1 MTFLGD
7 LQELV
12 ELQSPS
18 EDLAACARVVDLAVA
33 IAARNL
39 QEPARVTEAGGR
51 PVFWWGSDKPE
62 VVLLCHLDTVWPIDS
77 YLPLW
82 RVEGDQIFGPG
93 IFDMKA
99 GFLQAMYAIKEIPN
113 ASQKIAL
120 VGTTDEEIG
129 SHASRQLIED
139 LARSAKATLVFE
151 SSIDD
156 TVKIGRKGTSMYR
169 ITVHGRA
176 AHAGLEPEKGIN
188 ATTEISKIV
197 LAMAAL
203 ENSEHGTTVVPTV
216 MQSGSTTNTVPA
228 TASLDID
235 ARSFLAAELVRI
247 DEAIKSLK
255 PSHPAGVNMLLTTLT
270 DIPAA
275 LKGSDIGT
283 IFAARTDRKPSRLL
297 WLAHASTPHGKLMLD
312 AGATTAIKERGTS
325 LLAAGVNGVEG
336 EFIAGDTV
344 ELLSPHREVIAR
356 GLVAFDSSEI
366 PAMLGKSTKQLA
378 AEFGPEYER
387 ELVHRDDLVLL

>member
-18 EDLAACARVVDLAVA
+18 EDLAACARVVDLAVV

-39 QEPARVTEAGGR
+39 QEPARVTQAGGR

-62 VVLLCHLDTVWPIDS
+62 VVLLCHLDTVWPIDC

-120 VGTTDEEIG
+120 IGTTDEEIG

-255 PSHPAGVNMLLTTLT
+255 PSHPEARIEIVGGINRPPLEH
-270 DIPAA
+270 AA
-275 LKGSDIGT
+275 TAELYATIEKVASNLGMPPVGHVSVGGASDGNIAAAVGGRVLDGLGASGYGAHAAHEH
-283 IFAARTDRKPSRLL
+283 IFASRIETRIALI
-297 WLAHASTPHGKLMLD
+297 
-312 AGATTAIKERGTS
+312 AGFIKE
-325 LLAAGVNGVEG
+325 L
-336 EFIAGDTV
+336 I
-344 ELLSPHREVIAR
+344 
-356 GLVAFDSSEI
+356 
-366 PAMLGKSTKQLA
+366 
-378 AEFGPEYER
+378 
-387 ELVHRDDLVLL
+387 

>member
-39 QEPARVTEAGGR
+39 QEPARVMQAGGR

-113 ASQKIAL
+113 ASEKIAL

-197 LAMAAL
+197 LAMASL

-228 TASLDID
+228 TATLDID

-247 DEAIKSLK
+247 DEAIKNLK
-255 PSHPAGVNMLLTTLT
+255 PSHPEARVEIVGGINRPPLEH
-270 DIPAA
+270 AA
-275 LKGSDIGT
+275 TAELYAIIEKVASDLGMPPVGHVSVGGASDGNIAAAVGGRVLDGLGASGYGAHAAHEH
-283 IFAARTDRKPSRLL
+283 IFASRIEARIALI
-297 WLAHASTPHGKLMLD
+297 
-312 AGATTAIKERGTS
+312 AGFIKE
-325 LLAAGVNGVEG
+325 L
-336 EFIAGDTV
+336 I
-344 ELLSPHREVIAR
+344 
-356 GLVAFDSSEI
+356 
-366 PAMLGKSTKQLA
+366 
-378 AEFGPEYER
+378 
-387 ELVHRDDLVLL
+387 

>member
-18 EDLAACARVVDLAVA
+18 EDLAACARVVDLAVV

-39 QEPARVTEAGGR
+39 QEPARVTQAGGR

-62 VVLLCHLDTVWPIDS
+62 VVLLCHLDTVWPIDC

-82 RVEGDQIFGPG
+82 RVEGYQIFGPG

-255 PSHPAGVNMLLTTLT
+255 PSHPEARIEIVGGINRPPLEH
-270 DIPAA
+270 AA
-275 LKGSDIGT
+275 TAELYATIEKVASNLGMPPVGHVSVGGASDGNIAAAVGGRVLDGLGASGYGAHAAHEH
-283 IFAARTDRKPSRLL
+283 IFASRIETRIALI
-297 WLAHASTPHGKLMLD
+297 
-312 AGATTAIKERGTS
+312 AGFIKE
-325 LLAAGVNGVEG
+325 L
-336 EFIAGDTV
+336 I
-344 ELLSPHREVIAR
+344 
-356 GLVAFDSSEI
+356 
-366 PAMLGKSTKQLA
+366 
-378 AEFGPEYER
+378 
-387 ELVHRDDLVLL
+387 

>member
-129 SHASRQLIED
+129 SHASRQLIKD

-255 PSHPAGVNMLLTTLT
+255 PSHPEARIEIVGGINRPPLEH
-270 DIPAA
+270 AA
-275 LKGSDIGT
+275 TAELYATIEKVASNLGMPPVGHVSVGGASDGNIAAAVGGRVLDGLGASGYGAHAAHEH
-283 IFAARTDRKPSRLL
+283 IFASRIETRIALI
-297 WLAHASTPHGKLMLD
+297 
-312 AGATTAIKERGTS
+312 AGFIKE
-325 LLAAGVNGVEG
+325 L
-336 EFIAGDTV
+336 I
-344 ELLSPHREVIAR
+344 
-356 GLVAFDSSEI
+356 
-366 PAMLGKSTKQLA
+366 
-378 AEFGPEYER
+378 
-387 ELVHRDDLVLL
+387 

>member
-18 EDLAACARVVDLAVA
+18 EDLAACARVVDLAVV

-39 QEPARVTEAGGR
+39 QEPAQVTEAGGR

-255 PSHPAGVNMLLTTLT
+255 PSHPEARIEIVGGINRPPLEH
-270 DIPAA
+270 AA
-275 LKGSDIGT
+275 TAELYATIEKVASNLGMPPVGHVSVGGASDGNIAAAVGGRVLDGLGASGYGAHAAHEH
-283 IFAARTDRKPSRLL
+283 IFASRIETRIALI
-297 WLAHASTPHGKLMLD
+297 
-312 AGATTAIKERGTS
+312 AGFIKE
-325 LLAAGVNGVEG
+325 L
-336 EFIAGDTV
+336 I
-344 ELLSPHREVIAR
+344 
-356 GLVAFDSSEI
+356 
-366 PAMLGKSTKQLA
+366 
-378 AEFGPEYER
+378 
-387 ELVHRDDLVLL
+387 